1 MIVVD
6 TSAWIEHLRATGSP
20 THLTLRSL
28 LSAQADIAVT
38 EVVIM
43 ELLAGARS
51 DEHAV
56 RLKMANCLIAVS
68 AISAGATLP

>member
-6 TSAWIEHLRATGSP
+6 TSAWIEHLRATASP
-20 THLTLRSL
+20 AHLTLRSL
-28 LSAQADIAVT
+28 LREQADIAVT
-38 EVVIM
+38 EIVIM

-56 RLKMANCLIAVS
+56 QLRS
-68 AISAGATLP
+68 TLLGFPVLPL